1 MYSGGAIV
9 EVLLFDPTGRI
20 VHGAT
25 HPVYT
30 DFITVK
36 DRDARSTNLDNVES
50 GNGCDSTLLRRFL
63 DRLSQAPYCTEQS
76 LAKL

>member
-36 DRDARSTNLDNVES
+36 DRDARSTNFICL
-50 GNGCDSTLLRRFL
+50 LLRRFL

>member
-1 MYSGGAIV
+1 MKVMYSGGAIV

-50 GNGCDSTLLRRFL
+50 
-63 DRLSQAPYCTEQS
+63 
-76 LAKL
+76 